1 MEIYGKSIITNAQN
15 SEKPIFPIIS
25 EKEHGI
31 GSGFTALQPI
41 KKDTHRVVE
50 TKLFGF
56 SSFAFFSASAFCL
69 FTKSA
74 LDKP

>member
-41 KKDTHRVVE
+41 KKRHSP
-50 TKLFGF
+50 G
-56 SSFAFFSASAFCL
+56 C
-69 FTKSA
+69 
-74 LDKP
+74 

>member
-25 EKEHGI
+25 EKEYGI

-41 KKDTHRVVE
+41 KERHSP
-50 TKLFGF
+50 G
-56 SSFAFFSASAFCL
+56 C
-69 FTKSA
+69 
-74 LDKP
+74 

>member
-15 SEKPIFPIIS
+15 SEKPIFSIIS

-41 KKDTHRVVE
+41 KKRHSP
-50 TKLFGF
+50 G
-56 SSFAFFSASAFCL
+56 C
-69 FTKSA
+69 
-74 LDKP
+74 